1 MTHGTMTS
9 GLTAPPYDTC
19 LKKCDTQNDIQL
31 FAVSLSVVILNV
43 VAPLGTNLLCNQ
55 EEINCIMCSFPFSDS
70 FLVAHPESFLQKT
83 HKFSVPA
90 NGYIAYIFYFF
101 HHFNENFLKRLPG
114 LGSE

>member
-1 MTHGTMTS
+1 MTLVLINLTDKMTFS
-9 GLTAPPYDTC
+9 FLPVV
-19 LKKCDTQNDIQL
+19 L
-31 FAVSLSVVILNV
+31 VSLSLMSWRR
-43 VAPLGTNLLCNQ
+43 LGQSYLGNK
-55 EEINCIMCSFPFSDS
+55 EELKCIMSSFRFSDS
-70 FLVAHPESFLQKT
+70 FLVAHPESFFAKT